1 VGDGIKVNH
10 KQILRLR
17 DILKD
22 EICEPLDAAAKVAEE
37 AEPNA
42 FNWGAAFNAMFG
54 AHAEVKDVVIQN
66 IKSWSEKTVKE
77 EFGEKLGITAAIW
90 KEAEDK
96 STLKK
101 TGE

>member
-10 KQILRLR
+10 QQILKLA
-17 DILKD
+17 DILQ
-22 EICEPLDAAAKVAEE
+22 EEVCGPLEEAAKTAEE

-66 IKSWSEKTVKE
+66 IKSWSEKTAKE

-90 KEAEDK
+90 KEAEEK
-96 STLKK
+96 STPKK